1 MVIQSVDPISEP
13 SNARQ
18 RGPCVS
24 DNDNVDASVIF
35 VNLAHL
41 SLRNGDINDDNMEI
55 AAAIMWAS
63 RSVLTET
70 VTEEC
75 PGFNQV
81 GIKTGI
87 VPTRFL
93 SR

>member
-1 MVIQSVDPISEP
+1 M
-13 SNARQ
+13 
-18 RGPCVS
+18 S

-63 RSVLTET
+63 RDTECHQCT
-70 VTEEC
+70 DRNSHRGMSGLQ
-75 PGFNQV
+75 PGGYKNWHRTYQISQPLN
-81 GIKTGI
+81 GSYL
-87 VPTRFL
+87 L
-93 SR
+93 SACSFT